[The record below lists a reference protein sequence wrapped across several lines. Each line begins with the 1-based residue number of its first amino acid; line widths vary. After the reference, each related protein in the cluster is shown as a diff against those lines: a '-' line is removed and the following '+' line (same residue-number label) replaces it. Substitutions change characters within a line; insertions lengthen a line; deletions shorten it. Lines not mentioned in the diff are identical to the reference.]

1 MPELIKWWAFFKIIF
16 NRVFY
21 FMQVPF
27 YIARR
32 YFRTKKTRNVV
43 NIISGVAMVG
53 VIVGTMALVVV
64 LSIFNGFDVLIKSFF
79 SFFDPQ
85 IKITAVEGKQFDPS
99 AEALQQLR
107 NDESV
112 IHFCE
117 VVEEIAHFQFEGRQ
131 FIARIKGVEDEF
143 LEMSNLG
150 EVLYD
155 GDLLLNDGNF
165 DYAIIGRG
173 VAYNLGA
180 ATNFVR
186 PVSISVP
193 KKGVGLSSF
202 SNPFRQKH
210 VFLSGIYA
218 VGQQEVDNQYAL
230 VPIGMARELL
240 DLKNEVTAIEL
251 GLAKGVDSNKFQ
263 KKVQKLLGAEFR
275 VQNRYQQHE
284 QYYRVAES
292 ERFFIY
298 LILSFIVI
306 IASFNLAS
314 SIAMLILDKKKDIHT
329 LLSLGM
335 TRKKV
340 TRIFLYEGMLVSVL
354 GAAIGMALGVL
365 ICMGQIHFGWLKFPT
380 MSFAV
385 ENYPVELRMGSLVLI
400 AITVIVIGAVA
411 SWLPVRF
418 LPESFFEHENN

>member
-1 MPELIKWWAFFKIIF
+1 
-16 NRVFY
+16 
-21 FMQVPF
+21 MQVPF

-32 YFRTKKTRNVV
+32 YLRTKKARNVV

-64 LSIFNGFDVLIKSFF
+64 LSIFNGFDILIKSFF

-85 IKITAVEGKQFDPS
+85 IKITVVEGKQFDPS
-99 AEALQQLR
+99 SPDFEQIR

-117 VVEEIAHFQFEGRQ
+117 VVEEIAHLQFEGRQ
-131 FIARIKGVEDEF
+131 FISRIKGIDDEF
-143 LEMSNLG
+143 IAMSNLE

-155 GDLLLNDGNF
+155 GDLMLNDGNF
-165 DYAIIGRG
+165 DYAVIGRG

-186 PVSISVP
+186 PIYISVP

-202 SNPFRQKH
+202 SSPFKQKH

-230 VPIGMARELL
+230 VPLEMARELL
-240 DLKNEVTAIEL
+240 DLKNEVTSVEL
-251 GLAKGVDSNKFQ
+251 GLAEGVDEKRFQ
-263 KKVQKLLGAEFR
+263 KKLEKMLGSEYR

-298 LILSFIVI
+298 IILSFIVV

-314 SIAMLILDKKKDIHT
+314 SIAMLILDKKKDIHI

-335 TRKKV
+335 TRDKV
-340 TRIFLYEGMLVSVL
+340 SRIFLYEGMLVSVL
-354 GAAIGMALGVL
+354 GATIGMVLGVL
-365 ICMGQIHFGWLKFPT
+365 VCLGQIHFGWLKFP

-385 ENYPVELRMGSLVLI
+385 ENYPVEIRFWSLVLI
-400 AITVIVIGAVA
+400 GITVLVIGSVA
-411 SWLPVRF
+411 SWLPVRL
-418 LPESFFEHENN
+418 LPENFFEHENE

>member
-1 MPELIKWWAFFKIIF
+1 
-16 NRVFY
+16 
-21 FMQVPF
+21 MQVPF

-32 YFRTKKTRNVV
+32 YLRTKKARNVV

-64 LSIFNGFDVLIKSFF
+64 LSIFNGFDILIKSFF

-85 IKITAVEGKQFDPS
+85 IKITVVEGKQFDPS
-99 AEALQQLR
+99 SPDFEQIR

-117 VVEEIAHFQFEGRQ
+117 VVEEIAHLQFEGRQ
-131 FIARIKGVEDEF
+131 FISRIKGIEDEF
-143 LEMSNLG
+143 IAMSNLE

-155 GDLLLNDGNF
+155 GDLMLNDGNF
-165 DYAIIGRG
+165 DYAVIGRG

-186 PVSISVP
+186 PIYISVP

-202 SNPFRQKH
+202 SSPFKQKH

-230 VPIGMARELL
+230 VPLEMARELL
-240 DLKNEVTAIEL
+240 DLKNEVTSVEL
-251 GLAKGVDSNKFQ
+251 GLAEGVDEKRFQ
-263 KKVQKLLGAEFR
+263 KKLEKMLGSEYR

-298 LILSFIVI
+298 IILSFIVV

-314 SIAMLILDKKKDIHT
+314 SIAMLILDKKKDIHI

-335 TRKKV
+335 TRDKV
-340 TRIFLYEGMLVSVL
+340 SRIFLYEGMLVSVL
-354 GAAIGMALGVL
+354 GATIGMVLGVL
-365 ICMGQIHFGWLKFPT
+365 VCLGQIHFGWLKFP

-385 ENYPVELRMGSLVLI
+385 ENYPVEIRFWSLVLI
-400 AITVIVIGAVA
+400 GITVLVIGSVA
-411 SWLPVRF
+411 SWLPVRL
-418 LPESFFEHENN
+418 LPENFFEHENE